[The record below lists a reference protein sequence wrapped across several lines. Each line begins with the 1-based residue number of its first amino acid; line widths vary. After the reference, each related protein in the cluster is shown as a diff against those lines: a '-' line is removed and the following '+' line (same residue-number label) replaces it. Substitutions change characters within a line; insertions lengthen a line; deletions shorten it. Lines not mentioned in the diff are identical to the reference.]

1 MSRRDVLLTITS
13 LLSVLPA
20 TWHLADDIVRGFDP
34 GGFKNVSGIMIVA
47 AWLYGTGILG
57 G

>member
-20 TWHLADDIVRGFDP
+20 TLHLADDIVRGFDP